1 MFILFAM
8 ATRVCRLCKKTISA
22 KKAVSLFGTSGVK
35 DRLAA
40 RISVLLDLFPL
51 HICESCK
58 SKISFLEK
66 AVVQLDRFRNLAKSS
81 LESRGLESR
90 GLESRGLEGRGLEGR
105 GLEGRG
111 LESRGLEGRGL
122 EGRGLEGRGLGLES
136 RGLESRGLEGR
147 GLEGRG
153 LEGRGL
159 EGRGLESRGLEGRGL
174 ESRGLE
180 GRGLESKG
188 LESRGLEGRDL
199 QGRGLESRSLKRT
212 KETSGEV
219 GVSPDTTRQRPCS
232 KQARRK
238 LTFGTSPKVPLQHDT
253 LCVVAPVTRPAVP
266 PSEDVSQICA
276 TVSEDGIDVE
286 VGVGVSEVEVGVSR
300 VGGSVV
306 QGEDIPDS
314 SEVQV
319 PVLQLE
325 TGGTEGRSV
334 SSKAVTVSGEG
345 QLQIT
350 SRGYMNPGM
359 ILHEKI
365 RLAGSF
371 EARARV

>member
-1 MFILFAM
+1 M
-8 ATRVCRLCKKTISA
+8 ATRVCRLCKKTVSA

-40 RISVLLDLFPL
+40 RISVLLDVPEPAPDDLFPL

-90 GLESRGLEGRGLEGR
+90 GLEGRGLESRGLEGRGLEGR

-111 LESRGLEGRGL
+111 LESRGLESRGL
-122 EGRGLEGRGLGLES
+122 ESRGLESRGLESRGLESRGLESRGLES

-159 EGRGLESRGLEGRGL
+159 E
-174 ESRGLE
+174 
-180 GRGLESKG
+180 
-188 LESRGLEGRDL
+188 
-199 QGRGLESRSLKRT
+199 GRGLESRSLKRT

-266 PSEDVSQICA
+266 PSPDSAMSGDVSQVCA

-300 VGGSVV
+300 VGGSAV

-325 TGGTEGRSV
+325 TEGTEGRSV
-334 SSKAVTVSGEG
+334 SSKTVTVSGEG

>member
-1 MFILFAM
+1 M
-8 ATRVCRLCKKTISA
+8 ATRVCRLCKKTVSA

-40 RISVLLDLFPL
+40 RISVLLDVPEPAPDDLFPL

-90 GLESRGLEGRGLEGR
+90 GLEGRGLEGR

-111 LESRGLEGRGL
+111 LESRGLESRGL
-122 EGRGLEGRGLGLES
+122 ESRGLES

-153 LEGRGL
+153 LE
-159 EGRGLESRGLEGRGL
+159 SRGLE
-174 ESRGLE
+174 
-180 GRGLESKG
+180 
-188 LESRGLEGRDL
+188 
-199 QGRGLESRSLKRT
+199 GRGLESRSLKRT

-266 PSEDVSQICA
+266 PSPDSAMSGDVSQVCA

-286 VGVGVSEVEVGVSR
+286 VGVGVSEVEVEVSR
-300 VGGSVV
+300 VGGSAV

-314 SEVQV
+314 SKVQV

-325 TGGTEGRSV
+325 TEGTEGRSV
-334 SSKAVTVSGEG
+334 SSKTVTVSGEG
-345 QLQIT
+345 AIT
-350 SRGYMNPGM
+350 DHIQRV
-359 ILHEKI
+359 HEPWDDT
-365 RLAGSF
+365 S
-371 EARARV
+371 